1 MSIEPTV
8 PSRRS
13 LRILHVED
21 SQDDADLVLLELRR
35 AGFTPTVTRVETPD
49 AMNAALAEKEW
60 DVVIS
65 DYSMP
70 KFSAP
75 RAFEVLREHGLDIPF
90 IIVSGTVGEET
101 AVQAMKLG
109 VQDYLLKGQLL
120 RLVPAIERELHD
132 KRDRQARRRAE
143 ENLRV
148 TEKRYRA
155 LFEGSPLPTWVL
167 DRETGVFL
175 AVNESAIETYGYSR
189 AEFAAL
195 TIADIEV
202 AEEQPDAVGVTRTW
216 RHRKKDGG
224 DVLVET
230 RTHEVEFA
238 ARPASLVLVND
249 VTARRKAEETLRKTE
264 SQLRQVQKME
274 AVGNL
279 AGGVA
284 HDFNNLLSV
293 ILGYT
298 NLIIDGL
305 QKDDP
310 IRFDLTEVRAAGERA
325 EALTRQLLTFSR
337 QQVLEPRILDLNHV
351 AAGMEKMLRRLL
363 GADIALSLLTS
374 HVLGAIQADP
384 GQMEQ
389 IFMNLAVNAR
399 DAMPRG
405 GNLTIET
412 ANVELDADYAAEHVG
427 VTPGPHVMLA
437 VTDTGIGMDAA
448 TRARIF
454 EPFFTTKENGKGTG
468 LGLATVFGIV
478 AQSQGHIWVYSEVG
492 QGTVFKIYF
501 PRRDGVVE
509 AISAEASAPNR
520 AAYFGNETILLVED
534 EEQVRVLMR
543 TILRRLGY
551 NVIDTQNGGEAFLV
565 SEQYKAKI
573 HLLLT
578 DLVMPRLNGRD
589 LAERLVPSRPDMKVL
604 YISGYT
610 EISTVHHGVLD
621 AGLAFLQKPVTP
633 ETLGRR
639 VRQILD
645 SPRL

>member
-1 MSIEPTV
+1 MSIEPTE
-8 PSRRS
+8 PARQS
-13 LRILHVED
+13 LRIIHVED

-35 AGFTPTVTRVETPD
+35 AGFKPTVTRVETVE

-70 KFSAP
+70 KFSGP

-101 AVQAMKLG
+101 AVKAMKLG
-109 VQDYLLKGQLL
+109 VQDYLLKGQLV
-120 RLVPAIERELHD
+120 RLAPAIERELRD

-143 ENLRV
+143 EGLRV
-148 TEKRYRA
+148 SEKRYRA
-155 LFEGSPLPTWVL
+155 LFEGSPLATWVL
-167 DRETGVFL
+167 DRETGKFL
-175 AVNESAIETYGYSR
+175 AVNDAAIDRYGYSR
-189 AEFAAL
+189 VEFAAL
-195 TIADIEV
+195 TVAEIEM
-202 AEEQPDAVGVTRTW
+202 AEEQSDAAGEARGW

-224 DVLVET
+224 DVFVET

-238 ARPASLVLVND
+238 GRPALLVLVND
-249 VTARRKAEETLRKTE
+249 VTARKRAEETLRKTE
-264 SQLRQVQKME
+264 SQLRQVHKME

-298 NLIIDGL
+298 NLIIDSL
-305 QKDDP
+305 KKDDP
-310 IRFDLTEVRAAGERA
+310 IRAELEEVRTAGERA
-325 EALTRQLLTFSR
+325 EALTRQLLAFSR
-337 QQVLEPRILDLNHV
+337 QQVLQPRILDLNHV
-351 AAGMEKMLRRLL
+351 AAGMEKMLQRLL
-363 GADIALSLLTS
+363 GADIVLSLLTS
-374 HVLGAIQADP
+374 HVLGTIQADP
-384 GQMEQ
+384 GQIEQ

-454 EPFFTTKENGKGTG
+454 DPFFTTKEKGKGTG

-492 QGTVFKIYF
+492 QGTVFRIYF

-509 AISAEASAPNR
+509 AVSAETSAPNR

-551 NVIDTQNGGEAFLV
+551 NVIDTQNGGEAFLI
-565 SEQYKAKI
+565 SEQYQARI

-578 DLVMPRLNGRD
+578 DLVMPRLNGRE
-589 LAERLVPSRPDMKVL
+589 LAARLLPLRIDMKVL

-610 EISTVHHGVLD
+610 ENSIVHHGVLD
-621 AGLAFLQKPVTP
+621 AGIAFLQKPVTP

-639 VRQILD
+639 VREVLD
-645 SPRL
+645 SPKP